1 MYVSA
6 AVQLA
11 VPARGRRKFEWKLL
25 REQRAV
31 TVLYAPV
38 RNRIAARRRKTLE
51 LVHRVDYE
59 LSTAAWLGWLASKQ
73 TNACFTE

>member
-1 MYVSA
+1 M
-6 AVQLA
+6 QLA

-38 RNRIAARRRKTLE
+38 RDLVATRRRKTLE
-51 LVHRVDYE
+51 FVNRVDDE